1 MPAIG
6 YALAS
11 EDWAGSELVR
21 LAVRAEES
29 GFEFTLIS
37 DHFHPWI
44 DAQGESPFVW
54 SVIGGIAQVTERLR
68 LGTGVTCPTMRTHPA
83 IVAHAAATCAEL
95 MPGRF
100 LLGVGTGENL
110 NEHVLGD
117 RWPAPDERLE
127 MLEEA
132 IEIMRLL
139 WQGGERTHRG
149 RHYTVDHARLYTLP
163 DEPPPI
169 AVAAAQPNAAE
180 LAGRLG
186 DGLIN
191 TSPDQEIVE
200 AFRRAGGQGKHCYGM
215 IHVCWGDDEDV
226 ALDTAHRLWPN
237 LAIEG
242 ELSRELARP
251 AHFEDASQMV
261 TSEKVAEMVPCGP
274 DPERHLEV
282 IRKYEE
288 AGFDNIWVHQIG
300 PDQEGFFRSFERE
313 LAPRLGEVGAGL
325 ADAAAD

>member
-11 EDWAGSELVR
+11 EDWPGRELVR
-21 LAVRAEES
+21 LARRAEDS
-29 GFEFTLIS
+29 GFEFALIS

-54 SVIGGIAQVTERLR
+54 SVIGGIAAATERIR
-68 LGTGVTCPTMRTHPA
+68 LGTGVTCPTMRIHPA
-83 IVAHAAATCAEL
+83 VVAQAAATCAEL

-100 LLGVGTGENL
+100 FLGIGTGENL

-117 RWPAPDERLE
+117 RWPPADERLE

-132 IEIMRLL
+132 VEVMRLL

-169 AVAAAQPNAAE
+169 AVAAARPRAAE

-186 DGLIN
+186 DALIN
-191 TSPDQEIVE
+191 TAPDAEIVE
-200 AFRRAGGQGKHCYGM
+200 VFRRAGGAGKPCYGM
-215 IHVCWGDDEDV
+215 IHACFGPDETE
-226 ALDTAHRLWPN
+226 ALETAHRLWPN
-237 LAIEG
+237 IALEG
-242 ELSRELARP
+242 ELPRELPRP
-251 AHFEDASQMV
+251 VHFEDASRMV
-261 TSEKVAEMVPCGP
+261 TKEKLAEMVPCGP
-274 DPERHLEV
+274 DPERHLET
-282 IRKYEE
+282 IRRYEE
-288 AGFDNIWVHQIG
+288 AGFDHVWVHQIG
-300 PDQEGFFRSFERE
+300 ADQEGFLDFYARE
-313 LAPRLGEVGAGL
+313 ILPQA
-325 ADAAAD
+325 